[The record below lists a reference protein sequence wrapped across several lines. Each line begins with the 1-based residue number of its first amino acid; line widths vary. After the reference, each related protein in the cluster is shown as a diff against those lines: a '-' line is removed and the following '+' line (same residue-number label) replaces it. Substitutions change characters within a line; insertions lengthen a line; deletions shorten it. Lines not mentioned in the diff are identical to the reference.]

1 MSATQQART
10 LVIELI
16 KAGVTDLV
24 IAPGSRNGPISLA
37 ALAAANE
44 QKLNVTVRIDER
56 SAAFTALGLAKVTNR
71 KAAVVVT
78 SGTAGAHLLP
88 ALIEAAQSDL
98 PLVAITAD
106 RPTELINTGA
116 NQTI

>member
-56 SAAFTALGLAKVTNR
+56 SAAFTALGPLPA
-71 KAAVVVT
+71 
-78 SGTAGAHLLP
+78 AGAIAKAESPTPVLSPLP
-88 ALIEAAQSDL
+88 TSISRLMVSATKGSGVKVDIAAK
-98 PLVAITAD
+98 
-106 RPTELINTGA
+106 A
-116 NQTI
+116 N